1 MEYYFYQ
8 TPKQLQKMK
17 IRTDDIIDILCPFFN
32 KHTNQPL
39 EKINFDYYHYGKKNG
54 NEIIENIKTIEAN
67 LNIMKKK
74 QFSQMERYEIDINS
88 YSEFIKILRERN
100 ISFNGVSIF
109 HNFNFK
115 KYNYSLLK
123 NMLMDNNDLY
133 NNIFVGIEDEK
144 SQYVSLTLCIPFE
157 FNIDENRQYLKTIE
171 DEIKVKLSKKHF
183 YIMYK
188 NEQTGRWKSKE
199 SDLII

>member
-17 IRTDDIIDILCPFFN
+17 ICTNDIIDILCPFFK

-39 EKINFDYYHYGKKNG
+39 EKINFDYYHYGNNNE
-54 NEIIENIKTIEAN
+54 NEIIKNIKTIEKN
-67 LNIMKKK
+67 LNIMKKE

-88 YSEFIKILRERN
+88 YSEFIKILRERK
-100 ISFNGVSIF
+100 ILFNSVSIY

-123 NMLMDNNDLY
+123 NITMDNNLY

-144 SQYVSLTLCIPFE
+144 SQYVSLTLYIPFE
-157 FNIDENRQYLKTIE
+157 FDIDENRKYLKTVE
-171 DEIKVKLSKKHF
+171 DEIKVKFSKKYF
-183 YIMYK
+183 YIMY
-188 NEQTGRWKSKE
+188 NSEQTGRWKSKE